1 MATAGTKGAEGA
13 KGAGGTAGE
22 KGGRPAGSAPAGGK
36 GEGRGS
42 RLARYAV
49 VGGVLLAVLAGCGG
63 ATAGILASEGY
74 LPGDSMREVWSTP
87 AGSRAREYGNGSWL
101 SGDTVVRSHAESVTG
116 HDARSGRERWTFT
129 PPGRARVC
137 AVSTAAEDGIA
148 LVVLGM
154 YDPTADPTADP
165 APTDAPTDPAPTGS
179 DSAGTGSAPTGS
191 GAGCSTVTALSLAD
205 GRALWRSGRVPEDTT
220 LQAEHDVVAVGGGLA
235 VVRDEDGAW
244 PYARPGEPG
253 VLRADRALRALDLRT
268 GAPKWSAR
276 LPAGCV
282 PYGVAAGRNQ
292 VLALVVCDDDISLTA
307 LDPANGRVRW
317 TTPLDER
324 QKVMPTQHDPVLV
337 SADPAV
343 VAVQSLD
350 DSGRPTF
357 LSFGDDGRPQG
368 RIASGPANGT
378 LRSPVDEPALTRIA
392 HGRLY
397 TVAEIDYDDVIS
409 AFDLRSG
416 QRLWRAELDDRE
428 DVIGLRVADGRVTA
442 LVDVYGSQGEDGLVV
457 LDADTGD
464 ERDLRT
470 FPDSVGGSAGEVKA
484 LHGFEGR
491 LIAVR
496 WGDGYFPPLTA
507 YEER

>member
-1 MATAGTKGAEGA
+1 MATAGTKGAGGA

-22 KGGRPAGSAPAGGK
+22 KGGRPAGGAPVDGK
-36 GEGRGS
+36 GERRGS

-49 VGGVLLAVLAGCGG
+49 VGGVLLAALAGCGG

-129 PPGRARVC
+129 PPGRTRVC
-137 AVSTAAEDGIA
+137 AVSTASEDGIA
-148 LVVLGM
+148 LVVLGT
-154 YDPTADPTADP
+154 YDPIADPTADP
-165 APTDAPTDPAPTGS
+165 AATVP
-179 DSAGTGSAPTGS
+179 APTGS

-205 GRALWRSGRVPEDTT
+205 GRALWRSARVPEDTA

-244 PYARPGEPG
+244 PYARPGDPG

-282 PYGVAAGRNQ
+282 PYGVAAGRSQ

-307 LDPANGRVRW
+307 LDPANGGVRW

-324 QKVMPTQHDPVLV
+324 QKVMPMQHDPVLV
-337 SADPAV
+337 SADPPV

-397 TVAEIDYDDVIS
+397 TVAEIDYDDVVS

-457 LDADTGD
+457 LDADNGD

-484 LHGFEGR
+484 LHGFEDR